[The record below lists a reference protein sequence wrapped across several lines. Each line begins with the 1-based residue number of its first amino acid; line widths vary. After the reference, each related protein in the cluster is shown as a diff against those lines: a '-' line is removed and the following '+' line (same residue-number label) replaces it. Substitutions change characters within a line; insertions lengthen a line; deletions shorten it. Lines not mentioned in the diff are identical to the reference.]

1 MISTVIAADAP
12 AVSQTMTAA
21 LGLIVLLTISELA
34 YVTPGESLKA
44 LRQNILVFA
53 MPLLV
58 AFSFTVMMVFLGFMS

>member
-34 YVTPGESLKA
+34 YVAQGESLKA
-44 LRQNILVFA
+44 LRRNLLAFA

-58 AFSFTVMMVFLGFMS
+58 VFSFNVMMAFLGFMS

>member
-1 MISTVIAADAP
+1 
-12 AVSQTMTAA
+12 VSQTMTAA

-34 YVTPGESLKA
+34 YVTQGESLKA

-58 AFSFTVMMVFLGFMS
+58 AFSFTVMMVFLEFMS

>member
-34 YVTPGESLKA
+34 YVAQGESLKA
-44 LRQNILVFA
+44 LRQNLLAFA

-58 AFSFTVMMVFLGFMS
+58 VFSFNVMMAFLGFMS